1 MARAWDR
8 LEGESDLAFLA
19 FNEWMTGSPSI
30 RGPLGLS
37 EHILRRY
44 GHTVSPNTII
54 QWRGVHGW
62 KRRYSAWLNHVQA
75 ERLQLVSQEVAK
87 RSARL
92 AVKQFRGREIALEKT
107 LNSLKRLE
115 EGTAEIEDAVQ
126 SVIRKAIENIG
137 NCVLDHDN
145 QLRRLSASS
154 GSEVAQHD
162 PATEDVIPP
171 IPPEP
176 GCVQYPDPEAEAV
189 LGASA
194 GDMPGDRGPVDPDG
208 DGDHGERGR

>member
-107 LNSLKRLE
+107 LSSLKRLE

-145 QLRRLSASS
+145 QLRRISAAV
-154 GSEVAQHD
+154 GPGRDEVD
-162 PATEDVIPP
+162 PEAEEVIPP

-176 GCVQYPDPEAEAV
+176 GCVQLDGPETEGV
-189 LGASA
+189 LGEAA
-194 GDMPGDRGPVDPDG
+194 ADMPGDR
-208 DGDHGERGR
+208 